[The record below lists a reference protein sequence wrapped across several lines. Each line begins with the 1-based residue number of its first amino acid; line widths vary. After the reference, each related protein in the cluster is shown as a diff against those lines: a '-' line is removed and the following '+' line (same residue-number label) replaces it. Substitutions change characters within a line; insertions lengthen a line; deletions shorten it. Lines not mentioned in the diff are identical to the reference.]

1 MKAGPSL
8 TSGERSLRIRADLK
22 LDTISGEGRRG
33 LLLAG
38 VSIDAIAQVCL
49 HIHTTTCYHAGL
61 LRLPLV
67 RLHLRLKQ
75 GRLWVFVTVGQGVPA
90 PALTTEQG
98 GVFVLSSHLTF
109 LVHWHTVCSRAGLSH
124 RAMDVGERVEKQT
137 AKSCFYVSGKVSCLE
152 TFFCRIM
159 LYIEFLAKQL
169 QLARSFTAAIYVIDL
184 YM

>member
-1 MKAGPSL
+1 MFFEDQ
-8 TSGERSLRIRADLK
+8 SGFKTGHHLW
-22 LDTISGEGRRG
+22 GGRWS
-33 LLLAG
+33 LLLAD
-38 VSIDAIAQVCL
+38 VSIDAIAQICL
-49 HIHTTTCYHAGL
+49 YIHTMTCYPAGL

-67 RLHLRLKQ
+67 WSHVRLKQ
-75 GRLWVFVTVGQGVPA
+75 GRLWVFVTIGQGVPA
-90 PALTTEQG
+90 LALTTEQG

-109 LVHWHTVCSRAGLSH
+109 LVHWHTVCRRASLSH
-124 RAMDVGERVEKQT
+124 RAMDVGECVEKQT

-152 TFFCRIM
+152 IFFCRVM